1 MLTVPTEQYPLQHA
15 LRAHDLE
22 EEHENIV
29 VGLDGL
35 GAEDVDDGEGD
46 GVPDVEAVEG
56 ADGAGDGAFFFLAAA
71 VGEADEGG
79 LDPGGGLGPLD
90 NVAEAGVDGDLKT
103 LSFGL
108 VLSMLTLGCGG
119 VNWSERAC

>member
-1 MLTVPTEQYPLQHA
+1 MLAIPAEQYPLQHA

-56 ADGAGDGAFFFLAAA
+56 ADGAGA
-71 VGEADEGG
+71 VAGG
-79 LDPGGGLGPLD
+79 DAGGGAYG
-90 NVAEAGVDGDLKT
+90 
-103 LSFGL
+103 
-108 VLSMLTLGCGG
+108 
-119 VNWSERAC
+119 